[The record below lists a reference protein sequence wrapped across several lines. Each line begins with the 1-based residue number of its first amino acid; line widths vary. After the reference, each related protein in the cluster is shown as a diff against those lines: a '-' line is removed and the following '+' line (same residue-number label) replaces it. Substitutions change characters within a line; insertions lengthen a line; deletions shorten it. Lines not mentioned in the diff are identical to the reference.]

1 MYDPR
6 MTRASSVLSL
16 LLAGLVAGCAPPV
29 PSPGEPAPAPP
40 SVTGCQPEPAQ
51 FALGQFATASLVQE
65 AQRRAGAA
73 RVRVLRPGQAVTME
87 FDGTRLNLDVD
98 AGNRVLRARCG

>member
-1 MYDPR
+1 
-6 MTRASSVLSL
+6 MTRASTALLV
-16 LLAGLVAGCAPPV
+16 LLAGLVAGCAQPI
-29 PSPGEPAPAPP
+29 PSQGGPAPAPP

-51 FALGQFATASLVQE
+51 FALGQLATPSLVQE

-73 RVRVLRPGQAVTME
+73 RARVLRPGQAVTME

>member
-1 MYDPR
+1 MAH
-6 MTRASSVLSL
+6 ASTVLSL
-16 LLAGLVAGCAPPV
+16 LLAGLVAGCALPIPPRD
-29 PSPGEPAPAPP
+29 GPAPAPP

-51 FALGQFATASLVQE
+51 FALGQLATPSLVQE

-73 RVRVLRPGQAVTME
+73 RVRVLRPGQVVTME